1 MATEKSEKKKL
12 VLLYLRDLF
21 LEKTDATHYVRMPE
35 ILEYLESRN
44 VFVDRRTVYTDI
56 SILNQA
62 GFEIVGVAEKGGY
75 KYHHPSRLF
84 DTSELKFLIDSI
96 AASKFLTERKSKE
109 LVSKV
114 KTLGS
119 SFDNSALNRGVLSP
133 KRIKTMNDKVFDNL
147 DILYDAISSNSQI
160 SFQYMRWNSQRKLEP
175 SSKGY
180 TFIVSP
186 CAVSLSDDNYYL
198 IAFDGKSQELRHFRI
213 DKMRTIKL
221 TFEPREGKDV
231 FKSFDIVDY
240 SRKTF
245 GMFSGKEETVTVEA
259 PHKLAGVF
267 IDRFGDAANIRKNF
281 DNPDKFLVR
290 IAVNVSPQFYAWIFG
305 LGKDVKI
312 ISPESVKEDFI
323 KTTIDILS
331 NYES

>member
-1 MATEKSEKKKL
+1 MPTEKSEKKKL

-21 LEKTDATHYVRMPE
+21 LEKTDATHYIRMPE

-56 SILNQA
+56 SILNQS

-96 AASKFLTERKSKE
+96 AASKFLTSKKSKE
-109 LVSKV
+109 LVNKV
-114 KTLGS
+114 KSLGS
-119 SFDNSALNRGVLSP
+119 NYDNAALNRGVLSP

-147 DILYDAISSNSQI
+147 DTLYSAISSNSQI
-160 SFQYMRWNSQRKLEP
+160 SFQYMRWNPQRKLEP
-175 SSKGY
+175 ASKGY
-180 TFIVSP
+180 TYIVSP
-186 CAVSLSDDNYYL
+186 CAVSLNDDNYYL
-198 IAFDGKSQELRHFRI
+198 IAFDGKNQELRHFRI

-221 TFEPREGKDV
+221 TYEPREGKDV

-245 GMFSGKEETVTVEA
+245 GMFSGKEETVALEV
-259 PHKLAGVF
+259 PNKLAGVF
-267 IDRFGDAANIRKNF
+267 IDRFGDSAFIRKNF
-281 DNPDKFLVR
+281 DNSNTFIVR
-290 IAVNVSPQFYAWIFG
+290 IAVNISPQFYAWVFG
-305 LGKDVKI
+305 LGKGVKI
-312 ISPESVKEDFI
+312 LSPHSVKEEFI
-323 KTTIDILS
+323 KITTDILS
-331 NYES
+331 NYDS

>member
-56 SILNQA
+56 SILNQS

-259 PHKLAGVF
+259 PHRLAGVF
-267 IDRFGDAANIRKNF
+267 IDRFGEAANIRKNF

-323 KTTIDILS
+323 KTTTAILS

>member
-21 LEKTDATHYVRMPE
+21 LEKTDATHYIRMPE
-35 ILEYLESRN
+35 ILEYLESKN

-119 SFDNSALNRGVLSP
+119 SFDNTALNRGVLSP

-147 DILYDAISSNSQI
+147 DILYNAISSNSQI

-198 IAFDGKSQELRHFRI
+198 IAFDGKNQELRHFRI

-267 IDRFGDAANIRKNF
+267 IDRFGEAANIRKNF
-281 DNPDKFLVR
+281 DNPDTFLVR

-312 ISPESVKEDFI
+312 ISPESVKKDFI
-323 KTTIDILS
+323 KTATDIIS

>member
-1 MATEKSEKKKL
+1 MRKYKDVIRKYNLKPISYIKKGNALIIDTKEKKYVIK
-12 VLLYLRDLF
+12 
-21 LEKTDATHYVRMPE
+21 EKIRNPDIY
-35 ILEYLESRN
+35 EYLDSR
-44 VFVDRRTVYTDI
+44 
-56 SILNQA
+56 
-62 GFEIVGVAEKGGY
+62 
-75 KYHHPSRLF
+75 
-84 DTSELKFLIDSI
+84 
-96 AASKFLTERKSKE
+96 
-109 LVSKV
+109 
-114 KTLGS
+114 
-119 SFDNSALNRGVLSP
+119 SFNYYPPV
-133 KRIKTMNDKVFDNL
+133 I
-147 DILYDAISSNSQI
+147 
-160 SFQYMRWNSQRKLEP
+160 
-175 SSKGY
+175 
-180 TFIVSP
+180 
-186 CAVSLSDDNYYL
+186 SDDNYYL
-198 IAFDGKSQELRHFRI
+198 IAFDGKNQELRHFRI

-259 PHKLAGVF
+259 PHRLAGVF
-267 IDRFGDAANIRKNF
+267 IDRFGEAANIRKNF

-323 KTTIDILS
+323 KTTTDILS

>member
-1 MATEKSEKKKL
+1 MASEKSEKKKL

-84 DTSELKFLIDSI
+84 DTSELKFLIDSV

-109 LVSKV
+109 LISKV

-119 SFDNSALNRGVLSP
+119 SFDNAALNRGVLSP

-147 DILYDAISSNSQI
+147 DILYNAISSNSQI

-267 IDRFGDAANIRKNF
+267 IDRFGEAANIRKNF

-312 ISPESVKEDFI
+312 ISPEFVKEDFI
-323 KTTIDILS
+323 KTTTDILS

>member
-56 SILNQA
+56 SILNQS

-147 DILYDAISSNSQI
+147 DILYNAISSNSQI

-180 TFIVSP
+180 TFVVSP
-186 CAVSLSDDNYYL
+186 CAVSLNDDNYYL

-267 IDRFGDAANIRKNF
+267 IDRFGEAANIRKNF

-323 KTTIDILS
+323 KTTTDILS

>member
-1 MATEKSEKKKL
+1 MAKGKSDSKKL
-12 VLLYLRDLF
+12 TLIYLQQLF
-21 LEKTDATHYVRMPE
+21 LEKTDDKHYVSMSE
-35 ILEYLESRN
+35 ILSYLEERD
-44 VFVDRRTVYTDI
+44 VFVDRRTIYTD
-56 SILNQA
+56 LKLLDYT
-62 GFEIVGVAEKGGY
+62 GFKIEGKAEKGNY
-75 KYHHPSRLF
+75 KYCHPTRLF

-96 AASKFLTERKSKE
+96 AASKFLTDKKSKE
-109 LVSKV
+109 LIAKV
-114 KTLGS
+114 KTLGKN
-119 SFDNSALNRGVLSP
+119 FENDVLNRGVLSP
-133 KRIKTMNDKVFDNL
+133 KRIKTMNDAVFKNL
-147 DILYDAISSNSQI
+147 DTLYAAISSNSQI

-221 TFEPREGKDV
+221 TFEPRKGKDV

-245 GMFSGKEETVTVEA
+245 GMFSGKEETVTIEA
-259 PHKLAGVF
+259 PHRLAGVF
-267 IDRFGDAANIRKNF
+267 IDRFGEAANIRKNF

-312 ISPESVKEDFI
+312 ISPESIKEDFI
-323 KTTIDILS
+323 KTTTDILS